1 MTNPDDPIPALARLP
16 SGISSLDD
24 ILRGGFLEGGVYI
37 LQGSP
42 GAGKTVLANEI
53 CFRHASG
60 GGRAAYVTLLAEMHT
75 RLLQHLRPMAFFNE
89 SVIPESLYYVSAFH
103 TLEGDGLKGL
113 IDVLRREIKGQRAN
127 LLVVDG
133 LVAAQESAPSDREF
147 KKFINELQAHAAAS
161 GCTVLL
167 LTSGLLRQVSAEHT
181 MVDGVLELE
190 DQLFEFRTERSLIVR
205 KFRGSGFL
213 RGRHS
218 FRISDAG
225 VQFFSAGR
233 GGVCLGEPA
242 GCDQRCEDFDRH
254 PGYRPDAAG
263 RLAGGH
269 DHRPG
274 RRQRESAR
282 PRSACIFCPAPA
294 PAEPGL
300 MFGFFETPARL
311 CLKARHLGL
320 AMTAALERGAVEI
333 LWQPQRENVLDEL
346 AHRLIDAVRRRKVKR
361 LFIDGLGGFL
371 ESATSPQRV
380 SRFFSCLT
388 NELRALARPRSF
400 TMEVPEITGPVVRV
414 PSTGLSALLEN
425 LIFLRF
431 VERGLEPASTHCGS
445 QSQRQRTRSGSAEF
459 FITDRG
465 VHVGAVFSGVEGV
478 TTGVAREP
486 ASAAANSPPSS
497 PGRLTR

>member
-1 MTNPDDPIPALARLP
+1 MTKPDDPVPALARLP
-16 SGISSLDD
+16 SGISGLDD

-53 CFRHASG
+53 CFRHASS

-113 IDVLRREIKGQRAN
+113 IDVLRREIKGQRAD

-147 KKFINELQAHAAAS
+147 KKFINELQAHASAS

-181 MVDGVLELE
+181 MVDGVFELE

-218 FRISDAG
+218 FRITDEGVKFFPRVEAVFASASQPDVLSDVKISVG
-225 VQFFSAGR
+225 IPGIDKMLLGGLPEGTTTGLIGPSGIGKTTFGLHFLSNSSA
-233 GGVCLGEPA
+233 
-242 GCDQRCEDFDRH
+242 
-254 PGYRPDAAG
+254 
-263 RLAGGH
+263 
-269 DHRPG
+269 
-274 RRQRESAR
+274 
-282 PRSACIFCPAPA
+282 
-294 PAEPGL
+294 AEPGL

-311 CLKARHLGL
+311 CLKAKHLGL
-320 AMTAALERGAVEI
+320 HMGAAVERGDVEL
-333 LWQPQRENVLDEL
+333 LWQPQRESVLDEL
-346 AHRLIDAVRRRKVKR
+346 AHRLVGAVRKRRVKR

-388 NELRALARPRSF
+388 NELRALGATTVF
-400 TMEVPEITGPVVRV
+400 TMEVAEITGPVVKV

-425 LIFLRF
+425 MVFMRF
-431 VERGLEPASTHCGS
+431 VERGSSLSRFVSVHKV
-445 QSQRQRTRSGSAEF
+445 RDSGHDPSLREF
-459 FITDRG
+459 YITDHG
-465 VHVGAVFSGVEGV
+465 VHVGEVFSGVEGV

-486 ASAAANSPPSS
+486 ASAAANPPSGS
-497 PGRLTR
+497 SEV

>member
-1 MTNPDDPIPALARLP
+1 MTQLDDGVPALARVS
-16 SGISSLDD
+16 SGITGLDN

-37 LQGSP
+37 IQGSP

-53 CFRHASG
+53 CFRHAAS
-60 GGRAAYVTLLAEMHT
+60 GGRAAYVTLLAEAHT
-75 RLLQHLRPMAFFNE
+75 RLLQHLRPMSFFDE
-89 SVIPESLYYVSAFH
+89 SVIPKSLYYVSAFH

-133 LVAAQESAPSDREF
+133 LVAAQESSPTDREF
-147 KKFINELQAHAAAS
+147 KKFIHELQAHAAAS

-167 LTSGLLRQVSAEHT
+167 LTSGGLRTISAEHT

-190 DQLFEFRTERSLIVR
+190 DQLFEFRSERSLLVR

-218 FRISDAG
+218 FRITDDGVTFFPRIEAAYASASRADVLSDAKIEMG
-225 VQFFSAGR
+225 IAGFDR
-233 GGVCLGEPA
+233 MLLGGLPA
-242 GCDQRCEDFDRH
+242 GTTTGLIGASGIGKTTIGLH
-254 PGYRPDAAG
+254 Y
-263 RLAGGH
+263 LSVS
-269 DHRPG
+269 
-274 RRQRESAR
+274 SAK
-282 PRSACIFCPAPA
+282 
-294 PAEPGL
+294 EPGL
-300 MFGFFETPARL
+300 WFGFFETPQRL

-320 AMTAALERGAVEI
+320 HVGEAVDRGDVE
-333 LWQPQRENVLDEL
+333 LMWQPQRENVLDEL
-346 AHRLIDAVRRRKVKR
+346 AHRLLEAVRRRGVKR

-371 ESATSPQRV
+371 ESATSPQRI

-388 NELRALARPRSF
+388 NELRALGATTIF
-400 TMEVPEITGPVVRV
+400 TMEVPEIVGPVVKV
-414 PSTGLSALLEN
+414 PATGLSALLEN

-431 VERGLEPASTHCGS
+431 VERGSSLHRLVSVHKV
-445 QSQRQRTRSGSAEF
+445 RDSGHDPCLREF

-465 VHVGAVFSGVEGV
+465 VHAGEVFSGVEGV

-486 ASAAANSPPSS
+486 ASAAAQQPAKPDV
-497 PGRLTR
+497 

>member
-1 MTNPDDPIPALARLP
+1 MTKPDEPVPPLARLP
-16 SGISSLDD
+16 SGISGLDE
-24 ILRGGFLEGGVYI
+24 ILHGGFLEGGVYI

-53 CFRHASG
+53 CFRHARG

-75 RLLQHLRPMAFFNE
+75 RLLQHLRPMAFFDE
-89 SVIPESLYYVSAFH
+89 SVIPQSLYYVSAFH

-113 IDVLRREIKGQRAN
+113 LDVLRREIKGQRAD

-147 KKFINELQAHAAAS
+147 KKFINELQAHASVS

-181 MVDGVLELE
+181 MVDGVFELE
-190 DQLFEFRTERSLIVR
+190 DQLFEFRTERSLMVR

-218 FRISDAG
+218 FRITDAG
-225 VQFFSAGR
+225 VTFFPRVEAVFATASQPDTLSDAKISVGVPGIDKMLLGGLPAATTTGLIGASGIGKTTLGLHFLSHASA
-233 GGVCLGEPA
+233 
-242 GCDQRCEDFDRH
+242 
-254 PGYRPDAAG
+254 
-263 RLAGGH
+263 
-269 DHRPG
+269 
-274 RRQRESAR
+274 
-282 PRSACIFCPAPA
+282 
-294 PAEPGL
+294 AEPGL
-300 MFGFFETPARL
+300 LFGFFETPERL
-311 CLKARHLGL
+311 RLKARHLGL
-320 AMTAALERGAVEI
+320 QMGAAVDRGDVEI

-346 AHRLIDAVRRRKVKR
+346 AHRLIGAVRRRKVKR

-388 NELRALARPRSF
+388 NELRALGATTIF
-400 TMEVPEITGPVVRV
+400 TMEVPEITGPVTRV
-414 PSTGLSALLEN
+414 PSSGVSALLEN
-425 LIFLRF
+425 LVFLRF
-431 VERGLEPASTHCGS
+431 VERGSIL
-445 QSQRQRTRSGSAEF
+445 TRLISVHKVRDSGHDPSLREF
-459 FITDRG
+459 YITDNG
-465 VHVGAVFSGVEGV
+465 IHVGEAFAGVEGL

-486 ASAAANSPPSS
+486 ASAAATPP
-497 PGRLTR
+497 PAGPNV

>member
-1 MTNPDDPIPALARLP
+1 MTQVDDGVPALARLP
-16 SGISSLDD
+16 SGIAGLDD

-37 LQGSP
+37 IQGSP

-53 CFRHASG
+53 CFRHAAG

-75 RLLQHLRPMAFFNE
+75 RLLQHLRPMAFFDE
-89 SVIPESLYYVSAFH
+89 SVIPDSLYYVSAFH

-113 IDVLRREIKGQRAN
+113 LDVLRREIKGQRAN

-133 LVAAQESAPSDREF
+133 LVAAQESAPSDRDF
-147 KKFINELQAHAAAS
+147 KKFIHELQAHASAS

-167 LTSGLLRQVSAEHT
+167 LTSGLLRAVSAEHT

-190 DQLFEFRTERSLIVR
+190 DQLFEFRTERSLLVR

-218 FRISDAG
+218 FRITDEGVKFFPRVEALFASTSRPQVLRNDKIAVGIAG
-225 VQFFSAGR
+225 IDKMLLGGLPAATTTGLIGASGVGKTTIGLHFLSAS
-233 GGVCLGEPA
+233 
-242 GCDQRCEDFDRH
+242 
-254 PGYRPDAAG
+254 
-263 RLAGGH
+263 
-269 DHRPG
+269 
-274 RRQRESAR
+274 SA
-282 PRSACIFCPAPA
+282 
-294 PAEPGL
+294 AEPGL
-300 MFGFFETPARL
+300 MFGFFETPERL
-311 CLKARHLGL
+311 CLKARHQDLHVTS
-320 AMTAALERGAVEI
+320 AIERGDVEM

-346 AHRLIDAVRRRKVKR
+346 AHRLIGAVRRRKVKR

-388 NELRALARPRSF
+388 NELRALGATSIF
-400 TMEVPEITGPVVRV
+400 TMEVPEIVGPVVKV
-414 PSTGLSALLEN
+414 PFTGLSALLEN

-431 VERGLEPASTHCGS
+431 VERGSSLHRAVSVHKV
-445 QSQRQRTRSGSAEF
+445 RDSGHDPCLREF

-465 VHVGAVFSGVEGV
+465 VHVGEVFSGVEGV
-478 TTGVAREP
+478 STGVAREP
-486 ASAAANSPPSS
+486 ASAAAGPHPPT
-497 PGRLTR
+497 PGV

>member
-1 MTNPDDPIPALARLP
+1 MTKADDGVPGLARLP
-16 SGISSLDD
+16 SGIRGLDE

-37 LQGSP
+37 IQGSP

-53 CFRHASG
+53 CFRHAAD

-75 RLLQHLRPMAFFNE
+75 RLLQHLRPMSFFDE
-89 SVIPESLYYVSAFH
+89 SVISKSLYYVSAFH

-133 LVAAQESAPSDREF
+133 LVAAQESAPTDREF
-147 KKFINELQAHAAAS
+147 KKFIHELQAHASAN

-167 LTSGLLRQVSAEHT
+167 LTSGVLRTVSAEHT
-181 MVDGVLELE
+181 MVDGVLDLE
-190 DQLFEFRTERSLIVR
+190 DQLFEFRTERSLLVR

-218 FRISDAG
+218 FRITDDGVTFFPRIEAAYASASRPDVISDAKIALG
-225 VQFFSAGR
+225 IAGFDKMLL
-233 GGVCLGEPA
+233 GGLPA
-242 GCDQRCEDFDRH
+242 GTTTCLIGASGIGKTTIGLHYLSVSTPQ
-254 PGYRPDAAG
+254 
-263 RLAGGH
+263 
-269 DHRPG
+269 
-274 RRQRESAR
+274 
-282 PRSACIFCPAPA
+282 
-294 PAEPGL
+294 EPGL
-300 MFGFFETPARL
+300 LFGFFEPPQRL
-311 CLKARHLGL
+311 IQKARHQGL
-320 AMTAALERGAVEI
+320 EVNAAIERGDVEL
-333 LWQPQRENVLDEL
+333 LWQPQRENILDEL
-346 AHRLIDAVRRRKVKR
+346 AHRLLEAVRRRGVKR

-388 NELRALARPRSF
+388 NELRALGATTIF
-400 TMEVPEITGPVVRV
+400 TMEVPEIVGPVVRV

-431 VERGLEPASTHCGS
+431 VERGSSLHRLVSVHKV
-445 QSQRQRTRSGSAEF
+445 RDSGHDPCLREF

-465 VHVGAVFSGVEGV
+465 VHAGAVFSGVEGV

-486 ASAAANSPPSS
+486 ASAAAPQASKPD
-497 PGRLTR
+497 L

>member
-1 MTNPDDPIPALARLP
+1 MPKSDDEVPALGRLP
-16 SGISSLDD
+16 SGIAGLDE

-37 LQGSP
+37 IQGSP

-53 CFRHASG
+53 CFRHAAS
-60 GGRAAYVTLLAEMHT
+60 GGRAGYVTLLAEMHT
-75 RLLQHLRPMAFFNE
+75 RLLQHLRPMAFFDE
-89 SVIPESLYYVSAFH
+89 SVIPDSLYYVSAFH
-103 TLEGDGLKGL
+103 TLEGNGLKGL

-133 LVAAQESAPSDREF
+133 LVAAQESAPTDRDF
-147 KKFINELQAHAAAS
+147 KKFIHELQAHASAS

-167 LTSGLLRQVSAEHT
+167 LTSGMLRAISAEHT

-190 DQLFEFRTERSLIVR
+190 DQLFEFRTERSLLIR

-218 FRISDAG
+218 FRITDDG
-225 VQFFSAGR
+225 VKFFPRVEAVFASAS
-233 GGVCLGEPA
+233 
-242 GCDQRCEDFDRH
+242 
-254 PGYRPDAAG
+254 RPDVLSNARIAMGIAG
-263 RLAGGH
+263 IDRMLLGGLPDATTTGLIGASGIGKTTIGLH
-269 DHRPG
+269 FL
-274 RRQRESAR
+274 SKSS
-282 PRSACIFCPAPA
+282 RS
-294 PAEPGL
+294 EPGL
-300 MFGFFETPARL
+300 MFGFFETPERL
-311 CLKARHLGL
+311 CLKARHQGLELG
-320 AMTAALERGAVEI
+320 AALERGDLEFM
-333 LWQPQRENVLDEL
+333 WQPQRENVLDEL
-346 AHRLIDAVRRRKVKR
+346 AHRMVADVRRRKVKR

-388 NELRALARPRSF
+388 NELRALGATTIF
-400 TMEVPEITGPVVRV
+400 TMEVPEIVGPVVRV

-431 VERGLEPASTHCGS
+431 VERGSSLHRLVSVHKV
-445 QSQRQRTRSGSAEF
+445 RDSGHDPCLREF

-465 VHVGAVFSGVEGV
+465 AHVGEIFSGVEGV

-486 ASAAANSPPSS
+486 ASAAASPPPSKS
-497 PGRLTR
+497 DI

>member
-1 MTNPDDPIPALARLP
+1 MTKPDDPVPPLARLS
-16 SGISSLDD
+16 SGINGLDD

-53 CFRHASG
+53 CFRHAAQ

-75 RLLQHLRPMAFFNE
+75 RLLQHLRPMAFFDE
-89 SVIPESLYYVSAFH
+89 SVIPRSLYYVSAFH

-113 IDVLRREIKGQRAN
+113 IDVLRREIKGQKAD

-147 KKFINELQAHAAAS
+147 KKFINELQAHASAS

-181 MVDGVLELE
+181 MVDGVFELE

-218 FRISDAG
+218 FRITDEGVKFFPRVEALLASASRPDILSDAKISVG
-225 VQFFSAGR
+225 VPGIDKMLL
-233 GGVCLGEPA
+233 GGLPA
-242 GCDQRCEDFDRH
+242 GTTTGLIGPSGIGKTTLGLHFLSC
-254 PGYRPDAAG
+254 A
-263 RLAGGH
+263 
-269 DHRPG
+269 
-274 RRQRESAR
+274 SA
-282 PRSACIFCPAPA
+282 
-294 PAEPGL
+294 AEPGL
-300 MFGFFETPARL
+300 LFGFFETPARL

-320 AMTAALERGAVEI
+320 EVGKAVDRGDVEL

-346 AHRLIDAVRRRKVKR
+346 AHRLLDAVRRRKVKR

-388 NELRALARPRSF
+388 NELRALGATTIF
-400 TMEVPEITGPVVRV
+400 TMEVPEITGPVSRV
-414 PSTGLSALLEN
+414 PSSGVSALLEN
-425 LIFLRF
+425 LVFLRF
-431 VERGLEPASTHCGS
+431 VERGAILNRLISVHKV
-445 QSQRQRTRSGSAEF
+445 RDSGHDPSLREF
-459 FITDRG
+459 YITDRG
-465 VHVGAVFSGVEGV
+465 LHVGAAFEGVEGL

-486 ASAAANSPPSS
+486 ASAAAGSPPAA
-497 PGRLTR
+497 PNT

>member
-1 MTNPDDPIPALARLP
+1 MTRADDSVPSLERLS
-16 SGISSLDD
+16 SGISGLDD
-24 ILRGGFLEGGVYI
+24 ILHGGFLEGGVYI

-53 CFRHASG
+53 CFRHAAR

-75 RLLQHLRPMAFFNE
+75 RLLQHLRPMSFFDE
-89 SVIPESLYYVSAFH
+89 SVIPNSLYYVSAFH

-113 IDVLRREIKGQRAN
+113 IDVLRREIKGQKAD

-147 KKFINELQAHAAAS
+147 KKFINELQAHASVS

-167 LTSGLLRQVSAEHT
+167 LTSGLLRHVSAEHT
-181 MVDGVLELE
+181 MVDGVFELE

-218 FRISDAG
+218 FRISDEG
-225 VQFFSAGR
+225 VKFFPRVEAVFASASRADTISDAKISVGIPGIDKMLL
-233 GGVCLGEPA
+233 GGLPEATTTGLVGPSGIGKTTVGLHFLS
-242 GCDQRCEDFDRH
+242 QS
-254 PGYRPDAAG
+254 
-263 RLAGGH
+263 
-269 DHRPG
+269 
-274 RRQRESAR
+274 SAQ
-282 PRSACIFCPAPA
+282 
-294 PAEPGL
+294 EPGL
-300 MFGFFETPARL
+300 LFGFFETPERL
-311 CLKARHLGL
+311 CLKARHLS
-320 AMTAALERGAVEI
+320 LEVGKAVDRGHVEL

-388 NELRALARPRSF
+388 NELRALGATTIF
-400 TMEVPEITGPVVRV
+400 TMEVPEITGPVIRV
-414 PSTGLSALLEN
+414 PSSGVSALLEN
-425 LIFLRF
+425 LVFLRF
-431 VERGLEPASTHCGS
+431 VERGSSLSRLLSVHKV
-445 QSQRQRTRSGSAEF
+445 RDSGHDPSLREF
-459 FITDRG
+459 YITDRG
-465 VHVGAVFSGVEGV
+465 LHVGETFEGVEGV

-486 ASAAANSPPSS
+486 ASAAASPP
-497 PGRLTR
+497 PAAPNV